1 MNYLMRRLLT
11 LAAVVSLG
19 VLVGCAGPAPHYAP
33 SIDNVES
40 LKKADVRPARTGT
53 IALAPDL
60 KTGQS
65 LSIRANT
72 MVSGVGGNYGDY
84 LAAALRQEL
93 DLAKLHDP
101 NASTEISGIL
111 LRNEINAGGFST
123 NDGTIAARFI
133 VKRGDAVRFD
143 KVKEVTHQWESS
155 LVGAIAIPR
164 ATNSYPVMVQ
174 MLLAQLLGDA
184 DFRNALRP

>member
-1 MNYLMRRLLT
+1 MNRHLRRILT
-11 LAAVVSLG
+11 LATVLSFG

-33 SIDNVES
+33 SIDNVEA

-65 LSIRANT
+65 LAIRANT

-84 LAAALRQEL
+84 LGAALRQEL
-93 DLAKLHDP
+93 DMAKLYDP
-101 NASTEISGIL
+101 NAGTEISGTL

-123 NDGTIAARFI
+123 NNGTIAARFI

-164 ATNSYPVMVQ
+164 AANSYPVMVQ
-174 MLLAQLLGDA
+174 MLLGQLLGDA
-184 DFRNALRP
+184 DFHNALRP